1 MASEAVNKYI
11 EKRYERWLD
20 YAKYHT
26 SLAGI
31 GDEARDVL
39 NEVLAMLL
47 EKSEA
52 ETERMLNSKQ
62 GKYTELDFYILQM
75 IKLNA
80 TSDTSPYR
88 HKYKPIPID
97 ENVDWTRLNIT
108 EEPEEEGEEDKSS
121 YIRRRFQE
129 IRDILEEL
137 NFSKKAVKIFTWK
150 FLAGE
155 SFESWPG
162 PEKKKELYVVY
173 KAVFKAIL
181 EKKGGRLLF

>member
-1 MASEAVNKYI
+1 MANDMLNRYI

-47 EKSEA
+47 EKPEA

-62 GKYTELDFYILQM
+62 GKYTELDFYVLQM

-80 TSDTSPYR
+80 TSETSPYR
-88 HKYKPIPID
+88 YKYKPIPAD
-97 ENVDWTRLNIT
+97 DSVDWTRLNIV
-108 EEPEEEGEEDKSS
+108 EDTDELEDISS
-121 YIRRRFQE
+121 YILDRFE
-129 IRDILEEL
+129 KVRSILKEL
-137 NFSKKAVKIFTWK
+137 GLSEKATRIFSWK
-150 FLAGE
+150 FFAGE
-155 SFESWPG
+155 SFADWPG
-162 PEKKKELYVVY
+162 PEKKKELYTVY

-181 EKKGGRLLF
+181 EKRGGRLLF